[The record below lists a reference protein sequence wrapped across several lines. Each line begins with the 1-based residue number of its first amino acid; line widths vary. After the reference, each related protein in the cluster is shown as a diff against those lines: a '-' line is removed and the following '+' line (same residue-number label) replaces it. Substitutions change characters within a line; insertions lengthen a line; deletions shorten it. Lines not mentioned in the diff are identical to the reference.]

1 MQEPVYILKNGQSVP
16 YIPVEVKTSRDAYAA
31 SLHVLF
37 KHVAD
42 FHICVVKT
50 FSVKYGIPED
60 DILKTIQE
68 SDEFKNMKVDPVL
81 DIGMHSLGYLAEEV
95 PVDVA
100 PVDVAPVDV
109 APVKKT
115 RITKAKKTK
124 NPDPEPVIVISEEL
138 RELRPDPEPP
148 ALNTIKP
155 KTIRKKIVVPKPN
168 TPIAEPATT
177 PSTTVATPTTTVAT
191 TPITTV
197 ATIPTTTPTTP
208 TTTVA
213 KQSTTVAKQSTTV
226 AKQSTTVATTP
237 STTVAT
243 TPSTTVAT
251 TPSTTVATHA
261 LQALALGPEGDV
273 PRKIIK
279 KKTNPMAL
287 S

>member
-1 MQEPVYILKNGQSVP
+1 MTCCTAMQEPVYILKNGQSVP

-148 ALNTIKP
+148 ALNTVKP

-177 PSTTVATPTTTVAT
+177 PSTTVA
-191 TPITTV
+191 
-197 ATIPTTTPTTP
+197 
-208 TTTVA
+208 
-213 KQSTTVAKQSTTV
+213 KQ
-226 AKQSTTVATTP
+226 
-237 STTVAT
+237 
-243 TPSTTVAT
+243 STTVAT